1 MESMS
6 IAALQVTGDCRVK
19 YANRLGARY
28 LRDAD
33 GLRQRDG
40 FLFAVDPD
48 RHQRL
53 HSLITNATRNA
64 SDDSVSVP
72 GGALTVPRRNAKT
85 SLHVTVLP
93 APKEHRLTFLEPS
106 ALVFISDP
114 GSPIRSRGSILQQLY
129 GLTPTEARLASELL
143 HGLELR
149 DAAER
154 MSIAYETARFHL
166 KRLMTKT
173 GTRRQTDLIRLILS
187 LPGQ

>member
-1 MESMS
+1 MSDDALQQLELLVPHVRNAFALQSRISDSHSFRMLSETVMESMS
-6 IAALQVTGDCRVK
+6 IAALQVTSDSRVK

-28 LRDAD
+28 LREGD

-93 APKEHRLTFLEPS
+93 APKGPR
-106 ALVFISDP
+106 
-114 GSPIRSRGSILQQLY
+114 
-129 GLTPTEARLASELL
+129 
-143 HGLELR
+143 
-149 DAAER
+149 
-154 MSIAYETARFHL
+154 
-166 KRLMTKT
+166 
-173 GTRRQTDLIRLILS
+173 
-187 LPGQ
+187 